1 MIELHNVDLKL
12 GSKEIFHNY
21 DLKIRSAEKLVI
33 NSPSGAGKTS
43 LFRLILGFQ
52 LPDRGNIYVND
63 LAVIPKNI
71 SAIRNSISY
80 LSQDIDLPQIKTSEL
95 ITHIFDYQNN
105 RNKKPENDE
114 ILKILDNFMLSSDH
128 LEKNITDLSGGERQ
142 RMGLAICF
150 LLDRKIVLLDEPTS
164 ALDKTIKDKIIA
176 HILNTN
182 KTILIISHDEVWQ
195 KHREKFRF
203 ENWITRQ

>member
-52 LPDRGNIYVND
+52 LPDQGAVYVND

-71 SAIRNSISY
+71 STIRNSISY
-80 LSQDIDLPQIKTSEL
+80 LSQDIDLPQIKTSDL
-95 ITHIFDYQNN
+95 ITRIFDYQNN
-105 RNKKPENDE
+105 RNKKPENDKL
-114 ILKILDNFMLSSDH
+114 LKILNNFMLSSDH
-128 LEKNITDLSGGERQ
+128 LEKNIAELSGGEKQ
-142 RMGLAICF
+142 RIGLVICF
-150 LLDRKIVLLDEPTS
+150 LLDRKILLLDEPTS

-195 KHREKFRF
+195 KHREKLRF
-203 ENWITRQ
+203 EDWITR

>member
-52 LPDRGNIYVND
+52 LPDQGAVYVND

-71 SAIRNSISY
+71 STIRNSISY
-80 LSQDIDLPQIKTSEL
+80 LSQDIDLPQIKTSDL
-95 ITHIFDYQNN
+95 ITRIFDYQNN
-105 RNKKPENDE
+105 RNKKPENDKL
-114 ILKILDNFMLSSDH
+114 LKILNNFMLSSDH
-128 LEKNITDLSGGERQ
+128 LEKNIAELSGGEKQ
-142 RMGLAICF
+142 RIGLVICF
-150 LLDRKIVLLDEPTS
+150 LLDRKILLLDEPTS

-195 KHREKFRF
+195 KHREELRF
-203 ENWITRQ
+203 EDWITR